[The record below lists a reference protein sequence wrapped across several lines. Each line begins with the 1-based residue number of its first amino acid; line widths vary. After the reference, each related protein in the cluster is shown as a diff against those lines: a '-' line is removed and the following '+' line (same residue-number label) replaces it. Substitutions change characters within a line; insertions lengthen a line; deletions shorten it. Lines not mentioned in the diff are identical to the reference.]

1 MSELERGDAAYRGQ
15 VAQEIRAEQHRE
27 PPASWKQL
35 GQAPA
40 PTLTVRHRAQCDIVS
55 HCAGRASGGRG
66 GGTSLPACLGPS
78 SLPLLRP
85 AAGVLAAI
93 QGPPPQRE
101 LEVLAHVIMG
111 PPLMP
116 TQFLGRRE
124 MGEEHILRGWGRVG
138 GLREKGVSSWGF
150 RDVRALMD
158 WGALF
163 AHGLGWG
170 QGYRS
175 EHTRDPNRLV
185 SQLKPWLC
193 HLLLWGL
200 EQLV

>member
-1 MSELERGDAAYRGQ
+1 M
-15 VAQEIRAEQHRE
+15 
-27 PPASWKQL
+27 
-35 GQAPA
+35 
-40 PTLTVRHRAQCDIVS
+40 
-55 HCAGRASGGRG
+55 
-66 GGTSLPACLGPS
+66 
-78 SLPLLRP
+78 
-85 AAGVLAAI
+85 
-93 QGPPPQRE
+93 
-101 LEVLAHVIMG
+101 IMG

-138 GLREKGVSSWGF
+138 GLKGVVDSWGF
-150 RDVRALMD
+150 RDVRVLMD

-163 AHGLGWG
+163 AHGLGWR

-175 EHTRDPNRLV
+175 EHRRDPNRLV